1 MNKLTLLSIE
11 HELLQKINVD
21 DKIAKFAAKK
31 PGMFALNFSTVIC
44 LMEMSYFVVS
54 FILSSLN
61 MSLLGRQE
69 VTHAK

>member
-1 MNKLTLLSIE
+1 M
-11 HELLQKINVD
+11 QP
-21 DKIAKFAAKK
+21 KK

-44 LMEMSYFVVS
+44 LTVMEMSYFVVS

-69 VTHAK
+69 VMHARLNFNQLVLSYLVNRGGKRGD